1 VAGTVAAVGENVNS
15 WSVGQPVCA
24 LTNGGGYSEYCVVP
38 ASQCLPIPSTLDF
51 IQAAALPE
59 AAFTV
64 WGNVFAPERGNLAP
78 GETFLVHGGSSGIGT
93 LAIQM
98 AAAMGATVYATAGS
112 EEKCAACLELGASEA
127 INYRK
132 AEFADEI
139 KRLTDG
145 KGVDVILDMVGGASV
160 SKNIRSLKRDGRL
173 VFIAFIEGSKTDLDL
188 MPVMLKRLRITGS
201 TLRAQSAEQKAR
213 IADALRETIWP
224 LIEAKL
230 IAPVIFKTLPL
241 EKVAEAHKLMESNKH
256 IGKIVLDVA
265 TG

>member
-1 VAGTVAAVGENVNS
+1 
-15 WSVGQPVCA
+15 
-24 LTNGGGYSEYCVVP
+24 
-38 ASQCLPIPSTLDF
+38 
-51 IQAAALPE
+51 
-59 AAFTV
+59 
-64 WGNVFAPERGNLAP
+64 
-78 GETFLVHGGSSGIGT
+78 
-93 LAIQM
+93 
-98 AAAMGATVYATAGS
+98 
-112 EEKCAACLELGASEA
+112 
-127 INYRK
+127 
-132 AEFADEI
+132 
-139 KRLTDG
+139 
-145 KGVDVILDMVGGASV
+145 
-160 SKNIRSLKRDGRL
+160 
-173 VFIAFIEGSKTDLDL
+173 